1 MKKCARAL
9 CLAMLI
15 GLLCTPV
22 FAGED
27 YELLINGDFE
37 EITTH
42 WEKYYLAAVDYCD
55 KAHTGSGA
63 LQINDRQHSTDIARQ
78 VITKPLEHYGSGQY
92 ELSAWMRLADPEAK
106 PVDVMIAIGVYLKDG
121 HKFWFSTGWTRVTS
135 EWTHLSGVVNIS
147 WSGALEEAE
156 FYLVTPM
163 DGDEDTSK
171 NFRDMILD
179 DCSMKVLGYDGEPY
193 EQPTQAPVTTEPGTD
208 APETNAPEQTT
219 SAPETTAPAP
229 DSTPESTPE
238 GENESAPEGES
249 GNVQEQGSGKI
260 SAQTYVIAG
269 TLAAVALILLGC
281 GIALT
286 VSYIRGKRN
295 EAGQ

>member
-1 MKKCARAL
+1 MKKLALAL
-9 CLAMLI
+9 CLVMLL
-15 GLLCTPV
+15 GLFCMPV
-22 FAGED
+22 LAGND
-27 YELLINGDFE
+27 YELLENGDFE

-121 HKFWFSTGWTRVTS
+121 QKFWFSTGWTRVTS
-135 EWTHLSGVVNIS
+135 EWTELYGVVNIN

-171 NFRDMILD
+171 NFRDMLLD
-179 DCSMKVLGYDGEPY
+179 DCSMKVLDYDGEPY
-193 EQPTQAPVTTEPGTD
+193 EQPTKAPATTEPGTD

-219 SAPETTAPAP
+219 AAPETTDPAPEGAPESAPET
-229 DSTPESTPE
+229 ESEP
-238 GENESAPEGES
+238 
-249 GNVQEQGSGKI
+249 VQEQGNGKI

-269 TLAAVALILLGC
+269 TMAAVAVILLAC
-281 GIALT
+281 GVALT
-286 VSYIRGKRN
+286 VSYVRGKRN
-295 EAGQ
+295 EAGK

>member
-1 MKKCARAL
+1 MKKCALAL

-27 YELLINGDFE
+27 YELLTNGDFE

-121 HKFWFSTGWTRVTS
+121 QKFWFSTGWTRVTS

-147 WSGALEEAE
+147 WSGALQEAE

-193 EQPTQAPVTTEPGTD
+193 EHPTKAPATTEPATDAPVTE
-208 APETNAPEQTT
+208 APEQTT
-219 SAPETTAPAP
+219 AAPESAPE
-229 DSTPESTPE
+229 SVPESTPE
-238 GENESAPEGES
+238 IESEH
-249 GNVQEQGSGKI
+249 VQEQGDGKI

-281 GIALT
+281 GIALS
-286 VSYIRGKRN
+286 VSYVRGKRN

>member
-1 MKKCARAL
+1 MRKLALAL
-9 CLAMLI
+9 CAVLLFGM
-15 GLLCTPV
+15 LCTPV
-22 FAGED
+22 NAQEE
-27 YELLINGDFE
+27 YELLENGDFE
-37 EITTH
+37 EFTTH

-55 KAHTGSGA
+55 QAHAGSSA
-63 LQINDRQHSTDIARQ
+63 LQITDRQHSTDIARQ

-92 ELSAWMRLADPEAK
+92 ELSAWMRLADPDAQ

-121 HKFWFSTGWTRVTS
+121 QKFWFSTGWTRVTS

-179 DCSMKVLGYDGEPY
+179 DCSMKVLNYDGEPY
-193 EQPTQAPVTTEPGTD
+193 EQPTKAPVTTEPATD
-208 APETNAPEQTT
+208 APVTDAPEQTT
-219 SAPETTAPAP
+219 AAPETAAPE
-229 DSTPESTPE
+229 SVPESTPE
-238 GENESAPEGES
+238 AESES
-249 GNVQEQGSGKI
+249 VQEQGSGKV

-269 TLAAVALILLGC
+269 TMAAVAVILLGC

-286 VSYIRGKRN
+286 VSYTRGKRN
-295 EAGQ
+295 EAGK